1 MSNTTRV
8 KINVKTGE
16 IEFEGSETFVEKK
29 LAELKGL
36 MDLIS
41 SSLPEGGIGKAGYA
55 SAEESG
61 IETAKIQGKQEI
73 QVPKNFGEW
82 YHKFPDKLQQTD
94 QVLIAGYFTQSKS
107 SGDIFKTSQ
116 ANKVLKDQG
125 IKVANAAASLKQLQ
139 DAKRVFVVKKEGK
152 IALFRVSDK
161 GQVYLSKLLNK
172 RK

>member
-16 IEFEGSETFVEKK
+16 IEFEGSEKFVEKK

-73 QVPKNFGEW
+73 QVTKDFGEW
-82 YHKFPDKLQQTD
+82 YHKFPGKLLQTD
-94 QVLIAGYFTQSKS
+94 QVLIAGYFTQRNS
-107 SGDIFKTSQ
+107 SDDIFKTSQ
-116 ANKVLKDQG
+116 ANMLLKNQS
-125 IKVANAAASLKQLQ
+125 IKVANATGSLKQLQ
-139 DAKRVFVVKKEGK
+139 DAKRVFVVKKEGR
-152 IALFRVSDK
+152 IGLFRVSDK
-161 GQVYLSKLLNK
+161 GQEYLSELLNK